1 MKKIITAF
9 LLAMLIPLF
18 AEGGIIKVIGGLSSA
33 KYNPKIGSSDSKMGL
48 TGGVGIETG
57 IAKGRFEADIL
68 FSYDRVDFK
77 SSPTNVNYYK
87 FLKFTMPLLFKY
99 KFKDYNF
106 PFIVAGGSC
115 SLTFAERTDSLGKI
129 LKDGKTD
136 TIMDFGLVVGAGM
149 EIDLKRSALM
159 FEGRYYKG
167 LANLKLG
174 TSEFKS
180 SGFYVLLGIK
190 FL

>member
-1 MKKIITAF
+1 MKKIITAS
-9 LLAMLIPLF
+9 LLMMLIPLF
-18 AEGGIIKVIGGLSSA
+18 AEGGIIKLVGGLSSA
-33 KYNPKIGSSDSKMGL
+33 KYNPKIGSSDSKLGL

-57 IAKGRFEADIL
+57 IEKSRFEADIL
-68 FSYDRVDFK
+68 FSYDRVNLI

-87 FLKFTMPLLFKY
+87 FLKFSMPLLFKY

-115 SLTFAERTDSLGKI
+115 SLTFAERTNYLGKI
-129 LKDGKTD
+129 LNDGKTD
-136 TIMDFGLVVGAGM
+136 AFVDFGLVVGAGM

-174 TSEFKS
+174 SAEFKS